1 MAKQL
6 PSITPVLNEFIS
18 RQRIFFVGTAAA
30 DGRVNVSPKGMDSL
44 RVVNP
49 NQVMWLNSTGSGNES
64 AAHILENP
72 RMTIMFCA
80 FEGAPMILRLYGQ
93 ARAIHPRD
101 AEWNEL
107 YALFNPLPGA
117 RQIFTLEVD
126 LVQTSCGMAVPFFEF
141 QGEREQ
147 LTDYW
152 KARTPEQLTSY
163 WSEKNTRSI
172 DGKPTRILEEVVVG
186 D

>member
-6 PSITPVLNEFIS
+6 PAITPALNEFIS

-49 NQVMWLNSTGSGNES
+49 NRVVWLNSTGSGNES

-72 RMTIMFCA
+72 RMTIMLCA

-93 ARAIHPRD
+93 ARAVHPRD
-101 AEWNEL
+101 AEWDGL
-107 YALFNPLPGA
+107 YAIFNPLPGA
-117 RQIFTLEVD
+117 RQIFILELD
-126 LVQTSCGMAVPFFEF
+126 LVQTSCGMAVPLFEF

-147 LTDYW
+147 LSNYW

-163 WSEKNTRSI
+163 WSQKNTRSI
-172 DGKPTRILEEVVVG
+172 DGKPTRIIEEVSG